1 MIDLVEHFRG
11 RVEGWRCAFDEID
24 RMIDLVDGVENVT
37 LQEVRDNMQLPYECD
52 VESLDKARD
61 RVLEE
66 GDVHR
71 IRRKASYGR
80 MHGCE
85 ASLEYVRSMP
95 ESNLRDWTL
104 KRMEYEFEKE
114 TPIEPKF
121 HKGIYGKKYDS
132 WSCGHCGKGVIDE
145 AWYRYCPN
153 CGFAIGGKKYDE
165 EGGVREGETPVVL
178 QEEMVSG
185 EGQEGQRGVPQDD
198 SSDIYEQTSLFEVT
212 T

>member
-11 RVEGWRCAFDEID
+11 RLDGWRQAFAEVHEA
-24 RMIDLVDGVENVT
+24 IDLASGTDKIALEE
-37 LQEVRDNMQLPYECD
+37 LLKNMQLPYECD
-52 VESLDKARD
+52 VESLDTARD
-61 RVLEE
+61 REITE
-66 GDVHR
+66 GDVEKV
-71 IRRKASYGR
+71 RRKASYGR

-114 TPIEPKF
+114 IPVRAKY
-121 HKGIYGKKYDS
+121 HKGIYGKRFDS

-153 CGFAIGGKKYDE
+153 CGFAIGK
-165 EGGVREGETPVVL
+165 RE
-178 QEEMVSG
+178 QEE
-185 EGQEGQRGVPQDD
+185 EQEAEF
-198 SSDIYEQTSLFEVT
+198 EQTSLFEVT
-212 T
+212 E